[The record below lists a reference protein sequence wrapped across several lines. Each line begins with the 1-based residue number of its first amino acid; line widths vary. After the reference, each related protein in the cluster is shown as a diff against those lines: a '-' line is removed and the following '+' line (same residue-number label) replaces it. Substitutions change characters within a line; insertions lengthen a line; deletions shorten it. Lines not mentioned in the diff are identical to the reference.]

1 MMVRV
6 PSCNID
12 RPIYIWRMEIRLK
25 DTRTPLHICR
35 QGLPSFILI
44 SNKPHCWAINKG
56 SLWNKLA
63 WWPLPASS
71 IPLPPLSPTT
81 NHHHTPLLFT
91 LSHISRDIIS
101 FYTWDY
107 SLKGQ
112 SQQVFYKKCILMF
125 LHKTKLVMP
134 ACLHPSFLTI
144 RSTSNDCEVSC
155 FLFSPTSH
163 LSTNLQKNP

>member
-12 RPIYIWRMEIRLK
+12 CPIYIWQIEIKLK

-44 SNKPHCWAINKG
+44 SNKPHCWAIKKG

-71 IPLPPLSPTT
+71 IPMPPLSPTT

-91 LSHISRDIIS
+91 LSHLSQDIIS
-101 FYTWDY
+101 FCTWDY
-107 SLKGQ
+107 SCKGQ
-112 SQQVFYKKCILMF
+112 SQQVFLKKCILMF
-125 LHKTKLVMP
+125 P
-134 ACLHPSFLTI
+134 AMHGHLASYRRRPHEHLAAGCATDPNSI
-144 RSTSNDCEVSC
+144 
-155 FLFSPTSH
+155 FSDD
-163 LSTNLQKNP
+163 

>member
-1 MMVRV
+1 MVRV

-12 RPIYIWRMEIRLK
+12 RPIYIWRMEIKLK

-35 QGLPSFILI
+35 QGLPSFIPI
-44 SNKPHCWAINKG
+44 SNKPHCWAIKKG

-71 IPLPPLSPTT
+71 IPMPPLSPTT
-81 NHHHTPLLFT
+81 NHHHTPLLLT

-107 SLKGQ
+107 SRKGQ

-125 LHKTKLVMP
+125 YAMHDILLVLLQKTKLVMMV
-134 ACLHPSFLTI
+134 CLPSVI
-144 RSTSNDCEVSC
+144 SD
-155 FLFSPTSH
+155 H
-163 LSTNLQKNP
+163 

>member
-6 PSCNID
+6 PSCNIY
-12 RPIYIWRMEIRLK
+12 RPIYIWRMEIKLK

-35 QGLPSFILI
+35 QGLPSFILN
-44 SNKPHCWAINKG
+44 SNKPHCWAIKKG

-71 IPLPPLSPTT
+71 IPMPSLSPTT

-107 SLKGQ
+107 SRKGQ
-112 SQQVFYKKCILMF
+112 SQQVFYKKNASWCSVQCTDLASTPTQDYVGDASVSAIRRFWPLD
-125 LHKTKLVMP
+125 LH
-134 ACLHPSFLTI
+134 LTI
-144 RSTSNDCEVSC
+144 VR
-155 FLFSPTSH
+155 
-163 LSTNLQKNP
+163 